1 METLLIFIVLIPLIL
16 AEETSLKI
24 KEKYYEIAAKLSE
37 DSCQVL
43 KKIGGHWES
52 GFLDGEKAVCM
63 DGIFK
68 AIQNRTC
75 LVYLFGLSDNWDFE
89 VMMANLGK

>member
-24 KEKYYEIAAKLSE
+24 KENYYEIAAKLSE

-43 KKIGGHWES
+43 KK
-52 GFLDGEKAVCM
+52 
-63 DGIFK
+63 
-68 AIQNRTC
+68 
-75 LVYLFGLSDNWDFE
+75 
-89 VMMANLGK
+89 